1 MGLFELINVVIEI
14 VIMLFYCSNI
24 FEKREL
30 NEHIR
35 LVIIA
40 AAIGTAVFTGIQHLG
55 TAVNLTISCCMC
67 FLLLCLLYE
76 GTVKIKLF
84 ISVIYVVVFICA
96 DILATVI
103 ITCFGIEYGMS
114 GGDNIT
120 YIVGAMLSNFIRL
133 WLLAYVGK
141 ILSRRI
147 QKLPT
152 AYWIF
157 LFICPV
163 LSVTCLII
171 FDIYLMQAETVNR
184 LLVFIPPFCI
194 LYINFM
200 LFRFFETFSEQIRL
214 KVVEELAKSEEEN
227 YKILQNNEEELRK
240 LRHDMKNHVMMLNE
254 YLKQG
259 NTKIALQHLSNIQNT
274 LQEISAVVY
283 TNNPPIDAAINIGG
297 RKAQTEGIEYKV
309 QIIGDETVNIDAG
322 DICKFLSNAIDNAIE
337 GSDECEER
345 YVYIEIKISKEDL
358 KIHIENPTLNNNE
371 NILKFLTKKKDKK
384 NHGYGMRSMKGVVKK
399 YNGTITAEV
408 KGGIFYLDTI
418 LHNTSGQKIR
428 Y

>member
-1 MGLFELINVVIEI
+1 MGVFEIIIVIIETS
-14 VIMLFYCSNI
+14 IMLFYCSSV
-24 FEKREL
+24 FEKKEL
-30 NEHIR
+30 NRYIKIG
-35 LVIIA
+35 IIA
-40 AAIGTAVFTGIQHLG
+40 AAIATSSFTGAQRLG

-67 FLLLCLLYE
+67 FLLLCLLYK
-76 GTVKIKLF
+76 GIVKTKLF
-84 ISVIYVVVFICA
+84 ISVIYVVVIIFSDFLAVIFI
-96 DILATVI
+96 TF
-103 ITCFGIEYGMS
+103 FGIEYKMVV
-114 GGDNIT
+114 GDNIT
-120 YIVGAMLSNFIRL
+120 YIVGAMLSCFIRL

-147 QKLPT
+147 QKLPI

-163 LSVTCLII
+163 LSITCLII
-171 FDIYLMQAETVNR
+171 FDIYLMQAEAVNR
-184 LLVFIPPFCI
+184 LLVFIPSFCI

-200 LFRFFETFSEQIRL
+200 LFGFFETFSEQIRL

-240 LRHDMKNHVMMLNE
+240 LRHDMKNHIMMLNE

-259 NTKIALQHLSNIQNT
+259 NTETALQHLSSIQNT

-345 YVYIEIKISKEDL
+345 YVYIEIKISNDDL
-358 KIHIENPTLNNNE
+358 KIHIENPTLNSRE
-371 NILKFLTKKKDKK
+371 NILKSLTRKQDKK
-384 NHGYGMRSMKGVVKK
+384 NHGYGMKNMQGVVKK
-399 YNGTITAEV
+399 YNGTITTEV
-408 KGGIFYLDTI
+408 NDGVFCLDTI
-418 LHNTSGQKIR
+418 LHNTSGKI
-428 Y
+428 

>member
-1 MGLFELINVVIEI
+1 
-14 VIMLFYCSNI
+14 
-24 FEKREL
+24 
-30 NEHIR
+30 
-35 LVIIA
+35 
-40 AAIGTAVFTGIQHLG
+40 
-55 TAVNLTISCCMC
+55 
-67 FLLLCLLYE
+67 
-76 GTVKIKLF
+76 
-84 ISVIYVVVFICA
+84 
-96 DILATVI
+96 
-103 ITCFGIEYGMS
+103 
-114 GGDNIT
+114 
-120 YIVGAMLSNFIRL
+120 
-133 WLLAYVGK
+133 
-141 ILSRRI
+141 
-147 QKLPT
+147 
-152 AYWIF
+152 
-157 LFICPV
+157 
-163 LSVTCLII
+163 
-171 FDIYLMQAETVNR
+171 
-184 LLVFIPPFCI
+184 
-194 LYINFM
+194 
-200 LFRFFETFSEQIRL
+200 
-214 KVVEELAKSEEEN
+214 
-227 YKILQNNEEELRK
+227 
-240 LRHDMKNHVMMLNE
+240 MKNHVMMLNE

-259 NTKIALQHLSNIQNT
+259 NTKTALQHLSNIQNT

-297 RKAQTEGIEYKV
+297 KKAQTEGIEYKV

-418 LHNTSGQKIR
+418 LHNTAGQKIR